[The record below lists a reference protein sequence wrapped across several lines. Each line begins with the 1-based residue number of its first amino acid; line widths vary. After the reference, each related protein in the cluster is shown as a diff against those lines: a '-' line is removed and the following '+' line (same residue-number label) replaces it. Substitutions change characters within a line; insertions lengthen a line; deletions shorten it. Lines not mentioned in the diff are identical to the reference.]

1 MNTPH
6 LLAVTGTV
14 LLPHLGNVLHEALA
28 KLLLQLVVV
37 VFQVE
42 DVGVSGN
49 PGIDDSTHCCIFAL
63 LAWHVT

>member
-6 LLAVTGTV
+6 LLAVTGAV
-14 LLPHLGNVLHEALA
+14 LLPHLGNVLHEALT
-28 KLLLQLVVV
+28 KLLLQLV

-49 PGIDDSTHCCIFAL
+49 PGIDDSTHCGIFAL